1 MKIKV
6 RPVKLEDAL
15 QVIKLC
21 RTFQQTCLAK
31 NQGFSE
37 KKIMSLVLSALKDE
51 MFCWVIEENEKLI
64 GYMMGTVGEF
74 YFSDKLGASDLGV
87 YIKPNKRR
95 HAFHSLKILFAQF
108 EEWAKSKGA
117 IEVSVA
123 TSSGTASTGYEK
135 FLLRYG
141 YEKIGYITQKEF

>member
-15 QVIKLC
+15 QVIDLC

-87 YIKPNKRR
+87 YIKPTKRR

-108 EEWAKSKGA
+108 EAWAKSKGA

-135 FLLRYG
+135 FLHRYG